1 MTTTIHAVPVPLV
14 ADDAGVLRVEG
25 TRVPLDN
32 LLHEYLRGS
41 GAEEIAGAYPTVGLD
56 RVYTLIGYYLRHRA
70 ELDEYL
76 RRNEAAESAVLEGGR
91 AKQAGLRERL
101 LARTTRTEAGGVAL
115 PGG

>member
-1 MTTTIHAVPVPLV
+1 MTTAIHTTAVPL
-14 ADDAGVLRVEG
+14 ATDAAGTLRVEG

-32 LLHEYLRGS
+32 LIHEYLGGAS
-41 GAEEIAGAYPTVGLD
+41 AEEITAAYPTVGLD

-76 RRNEAAESAVLEGGR
+76 QRNRDAETAAIVAAR
-91 AKQAGLRERL
+91 AGQTGLRERL
-101 LARTTRTEAGGVAL
+101 LARLNRTEGGGVAL